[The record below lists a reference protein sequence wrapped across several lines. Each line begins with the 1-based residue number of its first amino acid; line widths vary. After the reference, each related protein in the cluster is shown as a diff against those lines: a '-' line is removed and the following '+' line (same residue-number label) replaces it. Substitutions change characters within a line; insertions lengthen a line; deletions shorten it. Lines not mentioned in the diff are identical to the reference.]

1 MSKPSQIRRISIRAF
16 QVSSLFILFSLV
28 ARAQDATIR
37 NSTLVVTVRSADGSY
52 SIQAAMSKQP
62 VIQAIVTAEIDHRWV
77 KSSDFPA
84 RKVSE
89 SKFEDELG
97 AGHQISVAAKGM
109 PSDLSLTYIL
119 RLYDA
124 KPYGEIEV
132 ELRNDSTKPVEI
144 QSIRSIQAIG
154 ERPVYL
160 GEKESSDRVLSDSF
174 SEDWPPLQIYDL
186 GKAPHGLHFGVGSQ
200 LIYNRDSGQS
210 LFFGALTS
218 DRFLTILHLTTGEDS
233 SKQARIA
240 SYTVDSTGTTEI
252 QATDEESGLLKAP
265 AENRIELSLPLAP
278 GANIA
283 SERVMF
289 AAGSDYHAQLEAYG
303 AAIRELHHARSGG
316 DNLLGWWSWTAFYYN
331 ITSGDVLT
339 NAQWLAQHL
348 KTLGYDYLHI
358 DEGYEYARG
367 EYTTPDATRFPEG
380 MLDLEREI
388 GHLGLT
394 PGIWTAPFEVTD
406 RTWVY
411 QNHKDWLVHN
421 ARGEPIAVGDV
432 DEGIPDHLFVLDATN
447 PGAQD
452 YLRQTY
458 RTLVRD
464 WGVRY
469 IKLDFMDTTA
479 IEGYY
484 YRPHTTALEA
494 QRIGLEVIRKAVGDD
509 VLLDKDGSPL
519 LNVVGIVNEGRV
531 STDTGHS
538 FSHSQIAA
546 PAIFARYYMNRNF
559 FINDPD
565 AFTVSKQVL
574 DEHPNAAALTL
585 SEAQVSIALAAL
597 SGGMYQIGDD
607 LPTLGADA
615 DRVALV
621 ENADL
626 LQIAKLGRAAV
637 PVDLLSYRAENQQP
651 SVLLLNED
659 KRQAVLAVFNW
670 TDQPRSHSF
679 TLSELKFSAGHPYE
693 LYDVLHGNQRVALN
707 GETLQ
712 IGEQPA
718 RSVRLI
724 KIIDRSVPAAAPS
737 ITLNSPAQ
745 AKIGETITFSA
756 RAADD
761 GVPATEYIW
770 DFGDGVTTRG
780 SRVAHS
786 YTREGTY
793 EVHVRAEGVDGIA
806 AEKSVSVAVSGE
818 TQMAPPRRYEN
829 ENNSTLDSG
838 NS

>member
-1 MSKPSQIRRISIRAF
+1 MSKPSQIRQISSRAL
-16 QVSSLFILFSLV
+16 QAASLFILFSPV
-28 ARAQDATIR
+28 VRAQDGTLHSA
-37 NSTLVVTVRSADGSY
+37 NLVVTVRSADGSY
-52 SIQAAMSKQP
+52 SIQGATAHQP
-62 VIQAIVTAEIDHRWV
+62 AIQALVAAEIDHRWI
-77 KSSDFPA
+77 KSSDFPT
-84 RKVSE
+84 RHVSE
-89 SKFEDELG
+89 SSFEDILG
-97 AGHQISVAAKGM
+97 AGHQITVAATGIENS
-109 PSDLSLTYIL
+109 PSLIYIV

-124 KPYGEIEV
+124 QPYGDIEV
-132 ELRNDSTKPVEI
+132 EVRNDTAKQIEI
-144 QSIRSIQAIG
+144 QNIRSVEAIG
-154 ERPVYL
+154 KRPIYL
-160 GEKESSDRVLSDSF
+160 GEKESSDRILSDSF

-186 GKAPHGLHFGVGSQ
+186 GKAPHGLHLGVGSQ

-218 DRFLTILHLTTGEDS
+218 DRFLTILHVTTGEDS
-233 SKQARIA
+233 SKAAQIA
-240 SYTVDSTGTTEI
+240 SYTVDSTGTSEI
-252 QATDEESGLLKAP
+252 QSTDEESGLLKAP
-265 AENRIELSLPLAP
+265 AENRIELSLPLSP
-278 GANIA
+278 GVTIA
-283 SERVMF
+283 SERLMF
-289 AAGSDYHAQLEAYG
+289 AAGNNYHAQLEAYG
-303 AAIRELHHARSGG
+303 AAIRELHHARAGG

-348 KTLGYDYLHI
+348 KKLGYEYFHI

-380 MLDLEREI
+380 MFDLEREI

-411 QNHKDWLVHN
+411 QNHKDWLVRN
-421 ARGEPIAVGDV
+421 ARGKPIAVGDV

-447 PGAQD
+447 PAAQD

-494 QRIGLEVIRKAVGDD
+494 QRIGLEVVRKAVGED
-509 VLLDKDGSPL
+509 VLLDKDGSPM

-585 SEAQVSIALAAL
+585 NEAQVSVALAAL

-637 PVDLLSYRAENQQP
+637 PVDLLSYRAEDQQP
-651 SVLLLNED
+651 SVVLLNED
-659 KRQAVLAVFNW
+659 KRQAMLAVFNW

-693 LYDVLHGNQRVALN
+693 LYDVLNGNLRVALD
-707 GETLQ
+707 GETLRLDN
-712 IGEQPA
+712 QPS

-724 KIIDRSVPAAAPS
+724 KIIDGSLAAAAPS
-737 ITLNSPAQ
+737 VTLNSPAQ
-745 AKIGETITFSA
+745 AKIGETVTFSA

-761 GVPATEYIW
+761 GVPATEYLW
-770 DFGDGVTTRG
+770 DFGDGITVRG
-780 SRVAHS
+780 SHVRHA

-793 EVHVRAEGVDGIA
+793 AVHLRAEGVDGIA

-829 ENNSTLDSG
+829 GNN
-838 NS
+838 

>member
-1 MSKPSQIRRISIRAF
+1 M
-16 QVSSLFILFSLV
+16 LFSPV
-28 ARAQDATIR
+28 ALAQDATLR
-37 NSTLVVTVRSADGSY
+37 DSSLVVTVRSADGSY
-52 SIQAAMSKQP
+52 SIQAASAQQP
-62 VIQAIVTAEIDHRWV
+62 AIQAIVAAEIDHRWV
-77 KSSDFPA
+77 KSPDFPA

-89 SKFEDELG
+89 SKFEDARG
-97 AGHQISVAAKGM
+97 AGHQITVTATGIENS
-109 PSDLSLTYIL
+109 PSLIYIV

-124 KPYGEIEV
+124 QPYGDIEV
-132 ELRNDSTKPVEI
+132 EVRNDTAKPIEI
-144 QSIRSIQAIG
+144 QNIRSVEAIDK
-154 ERPVYL
+154 RPIYL
-160 GEKESSDRVLSDSF
+160 GEKESSDRILSDSF

-186 GKAPHGLHFGVGSQ
+186 GKAPHGLHLGVGSQ

-218 DRFLTILHLTTGEDS
+218 DRFLTILHLTTGEDA
-233 SKQARIA
+233 SKTARIA

-252 QATDEESGLLKAP
+252 QSTDEESGLLKAP
-265 AENRIELSLPLAP
+265 AENRVELSLPLAP
-278 GANIA
+278 GATMT
-283 SERVMF
+283 SERLMF
-289 AAGSDYHAQLEAYG
+289 AAGNDYHAQLEAYG

-394 PGIWTAPFEVTD
+394 PGIWTAPFEVTH
-406 RTWVY
+406 RSWVY
-411 QNHKDWLVHN
+411 ENHKDWLVHN
-421 ARGEPIAVGDV
+421 ARGEPIAVGEV

-458 RTLVRD
+458 RILVRD

-494 QRIGLEVIRKAVGDD
+494 QRIGLEVVRKAVGED
-509 VLLDKDGSPL
+509 VLLDKDGSPM

-585 SEAQVSIALAAL
+585 NEAQVSIALAAL

-626 LQIAKLGRAAV
+626 VQIAKLGRAAV
-637 PVDLLSYRAENQQP
+637 PVDLLNYRAEDQQP

-659 KRQAVLAVFNW
+659 KHQAMLAVFNW
-670 TDQPRSHSF
+670 TDQPCSHGL

-693 LYDVLHGNQRVALN
+693 LYDVLHGNQRVALT

-724 KIIDRSVPAAAPS
+724 KIIDGSVPAAAPS

-745 AKIGETITFSA
+745 VKIGETITFSA

-829 ENNSTLDSG
+829 ENN
-838 NS
+838 